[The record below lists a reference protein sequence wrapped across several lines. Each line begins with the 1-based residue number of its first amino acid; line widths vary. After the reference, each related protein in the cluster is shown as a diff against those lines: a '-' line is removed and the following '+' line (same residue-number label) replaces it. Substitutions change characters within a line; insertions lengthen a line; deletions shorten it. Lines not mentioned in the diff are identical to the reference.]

1 MLTWKFVE
9 LSKKI
14 EGFSY
19 IYIYIYIY
27 VGMKGSSMGIGPW
40 VVSEDIK

>member
-9 LSKKI
+9 RSKKI
-14 EGFSY
+14 EGCS
-19 IYIYIYIY
+19 YIYIYIY

>member
-9 LSKKI
+9 RSKKI

-19 IYIYIYIY
+19 IYIYIYICRDE
-27 VGMKGSSMGIGPW
+27 GP
-40 VVSEDIK
+40 KYGY